1 MEWLFL
7 TYNDIEAPL
16 STAFVL
22 TVREPEATRVPAVAP
37 WCQRRFAEAA
47 RVLDR
52 HLAGRATL
60 LDEGFGIGDIT
71 LGGILSWAHDDGA
84 LTSFPAWTPTAVS
97 CWTGSRP
104 SACTP
109 TTSRPEPTCAS
120 LPAHEKLTKWQ
131 PSPTPCR

>member
-84 LTSFPAWTPTAVS
+84 LTSFPRLDAYRRVLLDRFAAERVY
-97 CWTGSRP
+97 
-104 SACTP
+104 AND
-109 TTSRPEPTCAS
+109 
-120 LPAHEKLTKWQ
+120 Q
-131 PSPTPCR
+131 PS